1 MSRKS
6 PKFLS
11 REQDALLRTE
21 LLRLTAELHP
31 ITVRGLYYQ
40 AVVSALLDYISQHS
54 MGQQGQLQPSSRIYV
69 RQQSCHGNGW
79 WMNLDP
85 TIEST
90 AGLILLALLRQHRC
104 ITRWISGVSSGLAR
118 WSWWKRQVRSLFI
131 STTLM
136 NDAFSFWKVAWMLS
150 IGSSC
155 TGSSS
160 GRQAIKKP
168 HSRERGIVF

>member
-31 ITVRGLYYQ
+31 ITVRGLYSQ

-54 MGQQGQLQPSSRIYV
+54 MGQQGQLQPSSRICV

-79 WMNLDP
+79 
-85 TIEST
+85 
-90 AGLILLALLRQHRC
+90 
-104 ITRWISGVSSGLAR
+104 
-118 WSWWKRQVRSLFI
+118 
-131 STTLM
+131 
-136 NDAFSFWKVAWMLS
+136 
-150 IGSSC
+150 
-155 TGSSS
+155 
-160 GRQAIKKP
+160 
-168 HSRERGIVF
+168 